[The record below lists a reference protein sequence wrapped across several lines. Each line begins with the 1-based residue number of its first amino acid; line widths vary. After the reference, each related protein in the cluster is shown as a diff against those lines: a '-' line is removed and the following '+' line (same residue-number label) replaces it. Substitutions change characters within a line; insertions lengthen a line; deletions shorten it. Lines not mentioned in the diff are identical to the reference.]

1 MYIQYAGFTLETDS
15 RIYAFHVIHPPQEA
29 REFTVNLQ
37 TNAFGSSLL
46 KMQDGPG
53 ISMARL
59 KRELDQETPESPAET
74 SLCIGQSDIQEYVA
88 KTYPKPVKKWGI
100 GSKS

>member
-1 MYIQYAGFTLETDS
+1 MYIQYAGFTLETNS
-15 RIYAFHVIHPPQEA
+15 RVYAFHVIHSPQVA
-29 REFTVNLQ
+29 REFTVNVQ
-37 TNAFGSSLL
+37 SNAFVPSLL
-46 KMQDGPG
+46 KIQDGPG

-74 SLCIGQSDIQEYVA
+74 SLLIGQNDIQEYVA